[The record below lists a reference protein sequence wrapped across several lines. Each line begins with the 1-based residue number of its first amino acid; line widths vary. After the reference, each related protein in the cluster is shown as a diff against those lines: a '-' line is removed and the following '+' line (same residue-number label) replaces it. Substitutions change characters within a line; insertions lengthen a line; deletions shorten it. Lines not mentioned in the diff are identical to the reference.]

1 MIQLWDFHYADYK
14 NLYFLEC
21 DAAKSG
27 EVKTDV
33 SGKMLPPASG

>member
-1 MIQLWDFHYADYK
+1 MISCEVFHYADYK

-33 SGKMLPPASG
+33 SGKFLSQTSG